1 MARTARLYF
10 TSIDDVVL
18 ISDANFRL
26 MLNNYNKEL
35 HDQSLSDIHHFIR
48 FNSTAIDS
56 DLMSCFSSVSIDLAL
71 NYQTMLNLRLVAEHI
86 VRMNRH
92 ETDEYDINKD
102 CGDACKQFIRELHNP
117 HNDSM
122 SELERLL
129 KLEATTNILAFLN
142 GDDPILQDRVNTYL
156 DEKVATY

>member
-1 MARTARLYF
+1 MVRTARLYF

-18 ISDANFRL
+18 MSDADFRL

-35 HDQSLSDIHHFIR
+35 HDQLLSDIHHFIR
-48 FNSTAIDS
+48 FDSTSIDS
-56 DLMSCFSSVSIDLAL
+56 GLVSCFSSVSIDLAL

-92 ETDEYDINKD
+92 ETDEYDINKE
-102 CGDACKQFIRELHNP
+102 CSDACKQFIMDLHNP
-117 HNDSM
+117 HNESM

-129 KLEATTNILAFLN
+129 KHEATTNILAFLN

-156 DEKVATY
+156 DEKVAVY